1 MNEPMQEE
9 AYASAPAKSH
19 FWNYLLTVILTIAII
34 AGSLTIYY
42 NTDKEGFGRLLGYDT
57 GSSGS
62 QNAMSFDSEAAT
74 ATALAKLKTAFKILD
89 EQYFKDITDAQMLEA
104 MTSGLIDEI
113 GSRYTRY
120 LTAEQNAQLT
130 ETMSGAY
137 VGIGATVSMNK
148 DGLVEITEV
157 IEGSPAETAG
167 IHVGDLFIKVGD
179 ADVSAVKTVDQVAAK
194 VRGTAGTTVDLVM
207 YRPSESKDIKFT
219 VIRKKIASVSV
230 KSKMLTPTIGYVQIR
245 EFSAGVSQQF
255 IAAMDSLQAQGAKNI
270 VFDMRNDSGGLATEV
285 IAMLD
290 YLLPEGTIA
299 TIKGRKDGEPF
310 AESWTSNAAMGVP
323 ATMRYAILTNGMTA
337 SASELFSGCLRDYD
351 KAWLIGEQTFGKGSG
366 TNSYNLADGSAVNI
380 TTFLYYL
387 PKGSSIEEVGLTPDQ
402 PVTLPETSAGLSI
415 YQMTLEQDTQ
425 LGAAISYLETL
436 K

>member
-1 MNEPMQEE
+1 
-9 AYASAPAKSH
+9 
-19 FWNYLLTVILTIAII
+19 
-34 AGSLTIYY
+34 
-42 NTDKEGFGRLLGYDT
+42 
-57 GSSGS
+57 
-62 QNAMSFDSEAAT
+62 
-74 ATALAKLKTAFKILD
+74 
-89 EQYFKDITDAQMLEA
+89 
-104 MTSGLIDEI
+104 
-113 GSRYTRY
+113 
-120 LTAEQNAQLT
+120 
-130 ETMSGAY
+130 
-137 VGIGATVSMNK
+137 
-148 DGLVEITEV
+148 
-157 IEGSPAETAG
+157 
-167 IHVGDLFIKVGD
+167 
-179 ADVSAVKTVDQVAAK
+179 
-194 VRGTAGTTVDLVM
+194 M

-436 K
+436 IARPSSSHSTISVPVVETTASPSMAIVPMRLRAPKRVS